1 MMTQGS
7 IELYVVG
14 GEIDSSVDFS
24 RLVFAVSIDE
34 LPDAYANGQILLL
47 SFDFAPLEAWKL
59 YKAVANQSVVFNA
72 SEWMEDKI
80 NPYVKAIEAANR
92 DGALAEALADGT
104 ITITRS
110 DTAPIDPQ
118 LYDIWECPAD
128 NVNIGD
134 LSAADA
140 EIMQKNGT
148 NDVYF
153 YWGTDSVWHLTTMPM
168 ESSIQDS
175 KSTAIVK
182 SQASVWNTVNVGT
195 EKYINGWQ
203 SILEYQNGGVTRNDF
218 AIIADNFYIGAV
230 GSVVQNGVDASGQPI
245 YESTGEAYK
254 AFEVDIVNHKIKFSA
269 NVAIDGNL
277 IVNGSISAV
286 HLDANAIS
294 GKIITGG
301 SIFGTTIEGVSIL
314 GSVIKSSWIDYTS
327 TGALTNWQIYTPA
340 TVPSI
345 YEANFAHNNTSGVL
359 IADSN
364 GYVRLPTTTGAS
376 SVYGMKTGSAAG
388 AYSASAITLAGMN
401 GGVYSYA
408 SYQINTTKRFIAIT
422 PSFDVVNQ
430 LEYILDYEGTG
441 GIM

>member
-1 MMTQGS
+1 MIAQGV
-7 IELYVVG
+7 IEIYVVD
-14 GEIDSSVDFS
+14 GEAFGLNLGDLNFCANIT
-24 RLVFAVSIDE
+24 E
-34 LPDAYANGQILLL
+34 LPDIYSANERLILA
-47 SFDFAPLEAWKL
+47 FDFAPLEAWKL
-59 YKAVANQSVVFNA
+59 YRAVANQKVVFNA
-72 SEWMEDKI
+72 SEWVRDVLS
-80 NPYVKAIEAANR
+80 PYAYAVEAAQK
-92 DGALAEALADGT
+92 DGALSRALADGKII
-104 ITITRS
+104 ITYS
-110 DTAPIDPQ
+110 PDPKPSTPDI
-118 LYDIWECPAD
+118 YDIWETTSD
-128 NVNIGD
+128 LVEIGE
-134 LSAADA
+134 LSPADA
-140 EIMQKNGT
+140 EAFALSGSDK
-148 NDVYF
+148 VY
-153 YWGTDSVWHLTTMPM
+153 YYYGLDDEWHLCTEAMRSAI
-168 ESSIQDS
+168 EGSV
-175 KSTAIVK
+175 STKYVK
-182 SQASVWNTVNVGT
+182 SQASVWNIVNVGT

-203 SILEYQNGGVTRNDF
+203 SIIEYQNGGVTRNDF

-230 GSVVQNGVDASGQPI
+230 GNVVQNGIDSAGNPI

-388 AYSASAITLAGMN
+388 ADSASAITLAGMN